1 MHIYIG
7 TLFAIIYDHMCVYIY
22 IYMIIYVRDV
32 DVQFWDW
39 RFGVLGVSEDLGVL
53 AVLWSIW
60 SLFWELQHTFNFVER
75 LLTA

>member
-7 TLFAIIYDHMCVYIY
+7 TLFAIIYDHMCIY
-22 IYMIIYVRDV
+22 IYVRDV

-60 SLFWELQHTFNFVER
+60 SLFRELQHTFNFVER
-75 LLTA
+75 LLAA